1 MTRAQQPRGALGPSM
16 RVRDVRL
23 YFPAIENALRIRT
36 LTRRDIEAEARR
48 SVWRSAPRR
57 RVDDSCCAQTFPF
70 ILELRAKVQDFS
82 RVARRAHRLTLEFR
96 LGVECLRH
104 QVSRRVCHLRREITS
119 QHCVILW

>member
-1 MTRAQQPRGALGPSM
+1 MNVPPLMGRMM
-16 RVRDVRL
+16 RVREMCVSTFL
-23 YFPAIENALRIRT
+23 LENALHRIRT
-36 LTRRDIEAEARR
+36 LARRDIEAEARR

-104 QVSRRVCHLRREITS
+104 QVSRRVCHLRREITP